1 MDATIVLIIFFAGNS
16 VMLTATVFV
25 IKKLSDT
32 TVKRVMENCRI
43 VSGNIVK
50 RFDEEVKIRSRDDQ
64 EVWDAFNKH
73 GHKGLNGNDAR
84 VTR

>member
-1 MDATIVLIIFFAGNS
+1 MDGTTVLIIFFAGNS
-16 VMLTATVFV
+16 IMLTATVFV
-25 IKKLSDT
+25 IKRLSDS
-32 TVKRVMENCRI
+32 TVKRVMDNCKI
-43 VSGNIVK
+43 ISGNIVK
-50 RFDEEVKIRSRDDQ
+50 RLDEEVKIRAKDDQ